1 MCVLWLA
8 ELGSEKEV
16 LEKYQ
21 TEYGEAPPHQQRIGE
36 WTRKLKETG
45 SLLHNMKGIV
55 GRKPTAAATVDVI
68 NQTFRR
74 SPRLSVRRG
83 ALRLGMN
90 RETVHRALKKR
101 LGLKPYKLQLLH
113 RIKPMDR
120 PQRYDFA
127 VAMLHVIDRDPTFL
141 KKFTF
146 SDECTFRVSGH
157 VNRHNV
163 RIWARENP
171 HEFVEHVRGS
181 PKVNVWCGMAHDR
194 IIGPFFFNEPTVNRF
209 NYLDMIECY
218 ATPQILGEGNET
230 AIFQQ
235 DGAPPHYA
243 NITREYLNETF
254 PERWVGR
261 GGEKG
266 WKAWPPRSP
275 DLTPLDFFFWGY
287 VKDKVYQVKIRDLT
301 HLVERVTSAIE
312 SIPQSMISKVWREVE
327 YRLDVCRATNGGH
340 IELR

>member
-1 MCVLWLA
+1 MVLWYA
-8 ELGSEKEV
+8 ELGYKDKAQV
-16 LEKYQ
+16 VRRFKA
-21 TEYGEAPPHQQRIGE
+21 EYGENLNRNRIDQ
-36 WTRKLKETG
+36 WTTKLKETG
-45 SLLHNMKGIV
+45 SLLLDRKGKS
-55 GRKPTAAATVDVI
+55 GRKPTAAATVDTIDESV
-68 NQTFRR
+68 RR
-74 SPRLSVRRG
+74 SPRVSVRMR
-83 ALRLGMN
+83 ALRLGVSKNM
-90 RETVHRALKKR
+90 VHRVLKKR

-113 RIKPMDR
+113 RIKPMDK

-127 VAMLHVIDRDPTFL
+127 VSMLTEIDRDPEFL
-141 KKFTF
+141 KNFTF

-181 PKVNVWCGMAHDR
+181 PKVNVWCCMAHDR
-194 IIGPFFFNEPTVNRF
+194 IIGPFFFTEPTVDRF
-209 NYLDMIECY
+209 NYLDMMEFY
-218 ATPQILGEGNET
+218 ATPQILGDGNET

-243 NITREYLNETF
+243 NITRDYLNETF
-254 PERWVGR
+254 PQRWVGR
-261 GGEKG
+261 GGGQG
-266 WKAWPPRSP
+266 WRAWPPRSP
-275 DLTPLDFFFWGY
+275 DLTPLDFFLWGY

-301 HLVERVTSAIE
+301 HLMARVTEVIE
-312 SIPQSMISKVWREVE
+312 SIPPDMIANVWREVE